1 MDYMGNPLADSSDQ
15 GGCNVTG
22 TRCLGLRTNRPSYLL
37 LTHMFILICAFTSVT
52 ASELQYAT
60 IRYSQEMGNV
70 VKFVIPMQWRR
81 TVEFTTIQKGEVVDV
96 VGTAGVGSGPVVF
109 NPGYGPTHRI
119 QMFVLDVGMDYVF
132 GEAYFT
138 LASYPSLNNN
148 GAPWVATLQ
157 GCCLPCSY
165 SHFNLTANVD
175 LLNAPSSS
183 AFKSL
188 PTVYVQGGVTSIINL
203 PANTPG
209 GVNSPFWRLGQGL
222 EVSQLF
228 IDRNVFFFDGPD
240 YLQGRLTANFSVS
253 NPALQGSCQDS
264 FSVIA
269 QTLSVPGFMVPLL
282 FIVKTVPQAD
292 WIKRPTILSPTV
304 SSLNGYVGYDVF
316 FTISATSSNPGI
328 MQQVRVFQLPEGGQT
343 LNSRTAVQSASV
355 DVHWM
360 PSEKQTGIHW
370 ICYEAVD
377 GLGLHS
383 EQKCISVVVVQ
394 QQAVLS
400 FANLIANQSVSFYM
414 REHKTVSIIG
424 QSSIPYDLL
433 DIAVEG
439 TIEYGQVVTVNT
451 PSVQTKVKA
460 TDNVNV
466 AQLTADL
473 SWRPDINMGGYNK
486 TICFRLSAR
495 GDLSRP
501 AVPSVS
507 LCIRVVVPKCK
518 YMAQSGDTLQKIGQ
532 IFNADW
538 LTIWGLNAQLD
549 NSTVSVGQEVNIGR
563 SYKVVLG
570 DTLLSIANL
579 FSVTV
584 ASLRQL
590 NFDVSQAKS
599 AYTLEPDT
607 LICLFPNTCP

>member
-1 MDYMGNPLADSSDQ
+1 MAGWSRREVRHAAAAGPGERHMLSDSLHSSTSSSPPLMLFPSQGSAASAAPHHHQRISAPEDCGMSERRGLAMHQEGTVRENSRTNRNCDPCDRYDTMDYMGNPLADSSDQ

-316 FTISATSSNPGI
+316 FTISATSANPGT
-328 MQQVRVFQLPEGGQT
+328 VGT
-343 LNSRTAVQSASV
+343 L
-355 DVHWM
+355 
-360 PSEKQTGIHW
+360 
-370 ICYEAVD
+370 
-377 GLGLHS
+377 
-383 EQKCISVVVVQ
+383 
-394 QQAVLS
+394 
-400 FANLIANQSVSFYM
+400 
-414 REHKTVSIIG
+414 
-424 QSSIPYDLL
+424 QSS
-433 DIAVEG
+433 
-439 TIEYGQVVTVNT
+439 
-451 PSVQTKVKA
+451 
-460 TDNVNV
+460 
-466 AQLTADL
+466 
-473 SWRPDINMGGYNK
+473 R
-486 TICFRLSAR
+486 
-495 GDLSRP
+495 SR
-501 AVPSVS
+501 S
-507 LCIRVVVPKCK
+507 
-518 YMAQSGDTLQKIGQ
+518 
-532 IFNADW
+532 
-538 LTIWGLNAQLD
+538 
-549 NSTVSVGQEVNIGR
+549 
-563 SYKVVLG
+563 
-570 DTLLSIANL
+570 
-579 FSVTV
+579 
-584 ASLRQL
+584 
-590 NFDVSQAKS
+590 
-599 AYTLEPDT
+599 
-607 LICLFPNTCP
+607 